1 MRRNQD
7 TDGSRWLV
15 PGPGGQDVGIG
26 LGSRMQ
32 NSNSEV
38 KLECAREKR
47 LTEGFNRRIDSI
59 MENKN
64 LDLVGSGL
72 GDESTIEGTA
82 AGRK

>member
-1 MRRNQD
+1 M
-7 TDGSRWLV
+7 
-15 PGPGGQDVGIG
+15 PGPSGQDIGIG

-64 LDLVGSGL
+64 LDLVGSGI
-72 GDESTIEGTA
+72 GENSTIDGTA
-82 AGRK
+82 VGRK